1 MERGQT
7 SMPGQVHRAH
17 VRNHLALRVIE
28 LDKNAAGKRGDLGIW
43 DEMRVQTSS
52 ASGGSGPPPQEGEK
66 RPSTPGAC
74 SCCGPTGAFCT
85 TDFDCC
91 SLICNVSAQTCQ

>member
-43 DEMRVQTSS
+43 DENCAFRRGRVAAVLQ
-52 ASGGSGPPPQEGEK
+52 AGGDG
-66 RPSTPGAC
+66 
-74 SCCGPTGAFCT
+74 T
-85 TDFDCC
+85 TDLA
-91 SLICNVSAQTCQ
+91 SRRRAPSRG